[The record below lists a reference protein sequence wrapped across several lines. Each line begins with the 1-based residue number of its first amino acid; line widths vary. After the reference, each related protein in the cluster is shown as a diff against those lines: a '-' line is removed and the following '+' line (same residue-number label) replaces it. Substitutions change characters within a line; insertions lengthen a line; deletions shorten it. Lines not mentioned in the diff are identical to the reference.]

1 MKDFCL
7 VRITEVSIE
16 ETIPKTFFEDIALLG
31 IEFDDGDVEQL
42 ASYLHLLYEKNRVMN
57 LTAVKSIHD
66 AWERHIYDSLTLLPI
81 LSELD
86 CEHVIDVGS
95 GGGLPG
101 IPLAITLPEMTFVL
115 VETTQKKALFLS
127 EVVEALSLENVTVLA
142 ERAEQLASDDGGF
155 RSMADVV
162 VSRAVGAMPTLL
174 ELTVP
179 FLKIG
184 GTFLAVKGQ
193 KAEEEVEQARKASG
207 ILGCTFD
214 DMTRTKTGTIVSYR
228 KTKKTPKAYPRP
240 AGEPKRMPLGK
251 GG

>member
-1 MKDFCL
+1 MDL
-7 VRITEVSIE
+7 VNQED
-16 ETIPKTFFEDIALLG
+16 TIPATFLNDIATLG
-31 IEFDDGDVEQL
+31 IEFDDGDLVQL
-42 ASYLHLLYEKNRVMN
+42 SSYLHLLYQKNQVMN
-57 LTAVKSIHD
+57 LTAVKSMEE

-81 LSELD
+81 LSELQ
-86 CEHVIDVGS
+86 CEHVIDIGS

-115 VETTQKKALFLS
+115 VETTKKKALFLS
-127 EVVEALSLENVTVLA
+127 EVVEALELENVTVLA

-155 RSMADVV
+155 RGMADVV

-179 FLKIG
+179 FLKIDG
-184 GTFLAVKGQ
+184 KFLAVKGQ
-193 KAEEEVEQARKASG
+193 KAEEEVQQAKKAAS
-207 ILGCTFD
+207 ILGCIFE
-214 DMTRTKTGTIVSYR
+214 DMTQTKTGTIVSYL
-228 KTKKTPKAYPRP
+228 KTKKTPKAYPRQ

>member
-7 VRITEVSIE
+7 VRITVVSIE
-16 ETIPKTFFEDIALLG
+16 ETIPKAFFEDIALLG

-81 LSELD
+81 LSGID

-127 EVVEALSLENVTVLA
+127 FFVVNLFQKLKIFKSIFFIFKKVP
-142 ERAEQLASDDGGF
+142 SF
-155 RSMADVV
+155 RSW
-162 VSRAVGAMPTLL
+162 SRP
-174 ELTVP
+174 
-179 FLKIG
+179 
-184 GTFLAVKGQ
+184 
-193 KAEEEVEQARKASG
+193 
-207 ILGCTFD
+207 
-214 DMTRTKTGTIVSYR
+214 
-228 KTKKTPKAYPRP
+228 
-240 AGEPKRMPLGK
+240 
-251 GG
+251 